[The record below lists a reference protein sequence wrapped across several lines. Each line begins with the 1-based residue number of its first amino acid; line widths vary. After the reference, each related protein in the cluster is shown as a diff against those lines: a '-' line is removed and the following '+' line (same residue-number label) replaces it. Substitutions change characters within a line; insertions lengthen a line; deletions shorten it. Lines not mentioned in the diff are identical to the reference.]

1 MNSLS
6 SACKKSHG
14 LRKGPKWMRRVQKG
28 AGDRANLGG
37 VDADGPQDLQRDQAA
52 AEAAS
57 KKKIEMKRHARLDMR
72 AN

>member
-1 MNSLS
+1 
-6 SACKKSHG
+6 
-14 LRKGPKWMRRVQKG
+14 MRMVQKG

>member
-1 MNSLS
+1 
-6 SACKKSHG
+6 
-14 LRKGPKWMRRVQKG
+14 MRRVQKG

-57 KKKIEMKRHARLDMR
+57 KKKLK
-72 AN
+72 